1 MRNKKAFTLVE
12 LIVVIT
18 ILAIL
23 ATIWFVWYSTYLI
36 WTRDSNRI
44 SQLKSIS
51 EALTIYS
58 TKKSLPIPED
68 NVEIKVWAWASEK
81 TIAYQGY
88 AWKNIIEQIN
98 YSTEWVD
105 PKDWEYFTYYLTKD
119 RKYFQLMAFLE
130 DSDDLQNKTAWIFS
144 QVYAWIYEDR
154 HPTVYWAKLWVLTDE
169 ENTPIQEISAIK
181 TAWEINISSTTET
194 YIARMKDNIETIKWT
209 GSTLLQINPKA
220 TCKRIYE
227 SEWKRDDWTY
237 TIDPEGNWIG
247 FKVYCDMTTDWG
259 GWTLIYTDMD
269 LYWKSRWFLENWL
282 WTYWKYKE
290 QNTNIPKSWYIA
302 LANSSTA
309 PFRFYT
315 DITWNYSYFLKLDD
329 PKSVSSDLYW
339 KYLIMDWTN
348 ISNYKIWMWKWYST
362 NCYEVQWDWTYSWN
376 WCNDKWSFDNFRAI
390 SYWGMY
396 DWCWSNWRLR
406 EWYKWDNS
414 VDWKIYHSRWYF
426 YTSSCVAPDENTS
439 NKNTWSL
446 WIK

>member
-1 MRNKKAFTLVE
+1 MRNKILSHPNLPLSLREGIATKKAFTLVE

-23 ATIWFVWYSTYLI
+23 ATIWFVWYSQYLV

-130 DSDDLQNKTAWIFS
+130 DSDDLQNKTAWIFP
-144 QVYAWIYEDR
+144 QVYAWTYEDR
-154 HPTVYWAKLWVLTDE
+154 YPTVYWKKLWVLTDE
-169 ENTPIQEISAIK
+169 ENTPIQEVSAIK
-181 TAWEINISSTTET
+181 TAWELNISSTTDT
-194 YIARMKDNIETIKWT
+194 YIARMKDSIDVIEWT
-209 GSTLLQINPKA
+209 GSTLAQINSKA
-220 TCKRIYE
+220 SCKRIYE

-237 TIDPEGNWIG
+237 TIDPEGNWTG

-259 GWTLIYTDMD
+259 GWTKIMH
-269 LYWKSRWFLENWL
+269 
-282 WTYWKYKE
+282 
-290 QNTNIPKSWYIA
+290 A
-302 LANSSTA
+302 
-309 PFRFYT
+309 
-315 DITWNYSYFLKLDD
+315 NYSNYFSSSNWNNINITNPKNLTLYSILNKITNFKNWNKYTLRLQIWRSWDTNKYIKDLSKYTIWEQEHNPFTEKTDGNDYKFIDWEESTTCWWFSWLHFYSNTSLSRSWD
-329 PKSVSSDLYW
+329 PDSTDSTSCVRMQ
-339 KYLIMDWTN
+339 IA
-348 ISNYKIWMWKWYST
+348 WYSSR
-362 NCYEVQWDWTYSWN
+362 NGHMYLDWYGWN
-376 WCNDKWSFDNFRAI
+376 NHFHKWQI
-390 SYWGMY
+390 
-396 DWCWSNWRLR
+396 
-406 EWYKWDNS
+406 
-414 VDWKIYHSRWYF
+414 
-426 YTSSCVAPDENTS
+426 
-439 NKNTWSL
+439 L
-446 WIK
+446 WIR